1 MAKPKAL
8 TTQAGKGGAELPE
21 MGALL
26 RFLQERFLGIDS
38 GAPVAAVAGVAATGT
53 ITIADNTKVTAGDT
67 VTIGESTVTA
77 VASDPEEGEFEIG
90 ANAGAT
96 RDNLLAALEAIAEAE
111 GVAVAPSSTA
121 AIAVTALAKGTA
133 GNDIALAVELDTE
146 GGITLSG
153 AKLTGGVNQVLG
165 TVAKAG
171 TIQIGRA
178 TGKAYIAVKDTT
190 ETDTSGWKEITLS

>member
-121 AIAVTALAKGTA
+121 AIAVTALEKGTA
-133 GNDIALAVELDTE
+133 GNAIALAKSSDGVTVT
-146 GGITLSG
+146 GSGTL
-153 AKLTGGVNQVLG
+153 AGGVDQVKG
-165 TVAKAG
+165 TAAPAG
-171 TIQIGRA
+171 SIRVGG
-178 TGKAYIAVKDTT
+178 GKAYIAVADTT
-190 ETDTSGWKEITLS
+190 ETDTSGWKELTLA